1 MALIALVLTAAVAV
15 AVGRAA
21 GGEWGLR
28 QPKMRGWPLL
38 LAALLVQGAA
48 ALLGATGYRVG
59 LALSA
64 VLAGV
69 YLAWNRRQPGVVLLA
84 LGLLLNVVV
93 VAANGAMPVSTYAA
107 ARAGVE
113 VGTAVPPGD
122 PRHVL
127 ASADT
132 RLGFLG
138 DVVPVA
144 LPPRREVVSVGDCLL
159 AAGLGLL
166 VMRTLRPR
174 RARRAAFGRRAARR
188 AAAAPSLPGAGP
200 RAGQPLPVRPRPA
213 PPSGKAP
220 GGMARFVDPVER

>member
-1 MALIALVLTAAVAV
+1 MALIALVLTAAV

-69 YLAWNRRQPGVVLLA
+69 YLAWNRRHPGVVLLA

-93 VAANGAMPVSTYAA
+93 VAANGAMPVSTYAT
-107 ARAGVE
+107 ARAGLE
-113 VGTAVPPGD
+113 IGTAVPPGD

-127 ASADT
+127 AGPDT
-132 RLGFLG
+132 WLGFLG
-138 DVVPVA
+138 DVVPIA

-166 VMRTLRPR
+166 VTRTLRPR
-174 RARRAAFGRRAARR
+174 RVRRAAFGRRAGRP
-188 AAAAPSLPGAGP
+188 AAAAPPLPAAHP
-200 RAGQPLPVRPRPA
+200 RAGQPPPVRPRPT
-213 PPSGKAP
+213 PPSAAAR
-220 GGMARFVDPVER
+220 GGMAGFVNPVER